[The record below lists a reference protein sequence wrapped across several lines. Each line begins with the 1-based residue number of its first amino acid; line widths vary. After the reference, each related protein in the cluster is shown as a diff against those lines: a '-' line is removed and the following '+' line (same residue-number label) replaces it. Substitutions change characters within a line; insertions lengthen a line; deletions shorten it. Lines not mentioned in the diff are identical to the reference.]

1 MLVIPSRSDLRA
13 MPIVTERLFLV
24 PLDPAD
30 APEMW
35 LAVESSREHLGTFLP
50 WVAFH
55 TEEAASLRFA
65 EASVLDWDQGRA
77 MRFAIRQR
85 AGRSFVGLIGL
96 EALVHMHR
104 SGEIGYWLRK
114 DVTGRG
120 FMTEAVL
127 ACMDLAFRHVGL
139 HRLRIAAA
147 TDNHASLAVIQRA
160 RFRFEGIG
168 RSAEWCA
175 GRWLDHAQFALLSTD
190 PR

>member
-24 PLDPAD
+24 PIDPSD

-35 LAVESSREHLGTFLP
+35 LAVESSREHLAAFLP

-55 TEEAASLRFA
+55 TEEAASQRFA

-104 SGEIGYWLRK
+104 SGEVGYWLRR

-120 FMTEAVL
+120 FMTEATL